1 MSGTEAGAR
10 SISTRIETATAEGF
24 GSREEETQPPPP
36 PGSPPAPSAALTPL
50 PAPMQA
56 PPASPPTTAAPP
68 ATPPIAA
75 APAPA
80 DRGGLTALQPL
91 PSAPPMRS
99 DSPVRETSPPPALPP
114 PPRAA
119 SPGEA
124 AAAPALRPADPGAG
138 QASSRVTLRA
148 VADSWVELRSREGSI
163 ILSRVIPNGETYRVP
178 ASGGIVMT
186 TGNAGGLEIVVDGQ
200 PLPPLGPQGAVMRG
214 VALDADRLLGGP
226 PR

>member
-1 MSGTEAGAR
+1 SAL
-10 SISTRIETATAEGF
+10 
-24 GSREEETQPPPP
+24 QPY
-36 PGSPPAPSAALTPL
+36 
-50 PAPMQA
+50 
-56 PPASPPTTAAPP
+56 PASPSSP
-68 ATPPIAA
+68 
-75 APAPA
+75 
-80 DRGGLTALQPL
+80 RGE
-91 PSAPPMRS
+91 
-99 DSPVRETSPPPALPP
+99 SPVRETMPPPLLT

-124 AAAPALRPADPGAG
+124 AAAPALRPAEPPSAG
-138 QASSRVTLRA
+138 PSSSRVTLRA

-163 ILSRVIPNGETYRVP
+163 ILSRVIPGGETYRVP
-178 ASGGIVMT
+178 ASNGIVMT